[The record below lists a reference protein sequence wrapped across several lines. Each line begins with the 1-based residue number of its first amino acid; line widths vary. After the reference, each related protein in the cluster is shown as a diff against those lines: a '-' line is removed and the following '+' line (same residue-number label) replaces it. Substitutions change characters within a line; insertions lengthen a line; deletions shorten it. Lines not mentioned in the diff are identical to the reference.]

1 MKEDVIIWLKNGAN
15 AQEGVQLMQRACA
28 PSLTLR
34 LIRANPVANKRLMV
48 SFLIQQYGIAEDYS
62 VCWSQPEVV
71 FQPKKARSFR
81 EEFSF
86 LNEAGCPV
94 ELEALA
100 SRKFARYHAYIDLH
114 KQLRDCGDL
123 NACAKVAR
131 ELIDSYLENRA
142 IWAELN
148 YYQRHRTIL
157 GKHPIF
163 ASYARRK
170 QLLSMSVKDLI
181 SRQRRIE
188 GNIWRV
194 QSELKKGSK
203 PHLDQERKNRLDE
216 YRSELAEVNR
226 LLDEE

>member
-1 MKEDVIIWLKNGAN
+1 M
-15 AQEGVQLMQRACA
+15 EGVQLMQRAGV

-34 LIRANPVANKRLMV
+34 LVRANPVANKRIIV
-48 SFLIQQYGIAEDYS
+48 SFLCKQFGITEDFS

-71 FQPKKARSFR
+71 FKPKMQSFR

-86 LNEAGCPV
+86 LNEPDCPV

-114 KQLRDCGDL
+114 RQLPGCNDL
-123 NACAKVAR
+123 KECARISR
-131 ELIDSYLENRA
+131 ELINNYLENRA

-148 YYQRHRTIL
+148 YYQKHRAIM

-163 ASYARRK
+163 AAYARRK
-170 QLLSMSVKDLI
+170 NLLSMSVKDLML
-181 SRQRRIE
+181 RKRRIE
-188 GNIWRV
+188 ANIWRV
-194 QSELKKGSK
+194 QSELKKKEK
-203 PHLDQERKNRLDE
+203 PYLEQERKERLLG
-216 YRSELAEVNR
+216 YQSELGEINK